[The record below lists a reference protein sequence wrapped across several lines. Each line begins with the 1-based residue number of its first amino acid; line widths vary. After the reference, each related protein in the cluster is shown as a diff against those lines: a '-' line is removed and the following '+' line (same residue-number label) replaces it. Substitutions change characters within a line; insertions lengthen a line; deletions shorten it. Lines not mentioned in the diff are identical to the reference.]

1 MPQVAT
7 PPTPLIRA
15 GIGGWQYA
23 PWRGSFYPQGLT
35 HKNELA
41 HASRALGTIEINS
54 TFYRPATPAS
64 YAAWR
69 EATPE
74 GFVFSLKAPRQITQQ
89 RRLGHMGEAITQFV
103 QGGLAE
109 LGDRLGPVVWQFGP
123 YKSFDSAD
131 LTDFLVQLPTT
142 VDGLPL
148 RHVLEVRH
156 ASFMNPS
163 FLALVRAHGVSLVGT
178 DSDEHPSF
186 FDLSGDLVYLRL
198 MRCRAEEPSGYPADE
213 LATWRDRA
221 QTWAHGDEPAGLPR
235 IAPPAGPT
243 GQPRQVF
250 VMFIN
255 GAKERAPM
263 AAQAFTS
270 ALKPQLAPA

>member
-1 MPQVAT
+1 MPFADA

-15 GIGGWQYA
+15 GIGGWQHA
-23 PWRGSFYPQGLT
+23 PWRGSFYPSGLT
-35 HKNELA
+35 QKNELA

>member
-1 MPQVAT
+1 MPVAVV
-7 PPTPLIRA
+7 PPSPLIRA

-23 PWRGSFYPQGLT
+23 PWRGSFYPSGLT
-35 HKNELA
+35 QKNELA
-41 HASRALGTIEINS
+41 HASRALSVIEINS
-54 TFYRPATPAS
+54 TFYRPATPTS
-64 YAAWR
+64 YATWR

-74 GFVFSLKAPRQITQQ
+74 GFVFSLKAPRQIIQQ
-89 RRLGHMGEAITQFV
+89 RRLAHTGEAITQFV

-123 YKSFDSAD
+123 YKSFDTAD
-131 LTDFLVQLPTT
+131 LTEFLALLPTA
-142 VDGLPL
+142 VDGLRL

-198 MRCRAEEPSGYPADE
+198 MRCRAEEPTGYPADE
-213 LATWRDRA
+213 LATWQAHARA
-221 QTWAHGDEPAGLPR
+221 WAGGDEPAGLPR
-235 IAPPAGPT
+235 IAPTAVPT

-255 GAKERAPM
+255 GAKERAPL

-270 ALKPQLAPA
+270 APASQLALA

>member
-1 MPQVAT
+1 MPSAN
-7 PPTPLIRA
+7 PLTSPLRA

-23 PWRGSFYPQGLT
+23 PWRGSFYPSGLT
-35 HKNELA
+35 QKNELA

-89 RRLGHMGEAITQFV
+89 RRLAHTGEAITQFV

-131 LTDFLVQLPTT
+131 LTDFLALLPTA
-142 VDGLPL
+142 VNGLPL

-198 MRCRAEEPSGYPADE
+198 MRCRAEEPTGYPADE
-213 LATWRDRA
+213 LSTWRA
-221 QTWAHGDEPAGLPR
+221 HAHTWAQGDEPAGLPR
-235 IAPPAGPT
+235 IAAAASAT
-243 GQPRQVF
+243 GRPRQVF
-250 VMFIN
+250 VLFIN

-263 AAQAFTS
+263 AAQAFQR
-270 ALKPQLAPA
+270 AAAPELAPA